1 MEGFV
6 TAQPDAVASIA
17 QSVTDL
23 RRRQRRSTLAGQR
36 STAEVHAAEVADV
49 VAADTDTI
57 PTVGDIARELTLDPS
72 HASRRVSSAIGA
84 GLLERVSLQHDG
96 RLSGLRLTADGRR
109 VVAEVQQRRRRLVER
124 ATGTWTLA
132 ERTQLARLLRRFV
145 DALEQTQPD

>member
-1 MEGFV
+1 M

-72 HASRRVSSAIGA
+72 QASRRVSAAIEA

-96 RLSGLRLTADGRR
+96 RLSGLQLTADGWR
-109 VVAEVQQRRRRLVER
+109 VVGEVQERRQQLVER
-124 ATGTWTLA
+124 ATSTWTVKD
-132 ERTQLARLLRRFV
+132 RTELARLLTRFV
-145 DALEQTQPD
+145 DDSS